1 MAQDPFRADQYKV
14 EGDSEVALGERV
26 IYDDPLDG
34 SMRFRDPRIPGGV
47 NLTALA
53 GIQQLART
61 LVVTTDGIG
70 ASKDD
75 DGNPITTIQ
84 KALDQVPTSADYWTP
99 WLIVVGPGVYVEDI
113 QWSKDYTTLVGLG
126 GVIFRSASARSTVRV
141 LAGVG
146 SIPQRMTIQN
156 VTIENSV
163 ANAACVDFLS
173 STYATGTFTIVTN
186 PNVGDIVT
194 VSGVALTA
202 ILNGSI
208 PAPGEFELG
217 TTTAETAENL
227 VIAINDPVNLLDSV
241 VKASS
246 SGNIVTVRAYQPGVG
261 GNAITLASSVP
272 LVITPSGAT
281 LTGGTD
287 ESTGSFVGFVRAR
300 IQGCRLEAQTT
311 PCYQVRAKAI
321 NNLEIVDCDG
331 AGSSVGSLL
340 DVRECASVSMEDVQN
355 LVGLEMHYD
364 SGAASLP
371 ALAGTSTYELRRVS
385 GTSTFNTF
393 LTGVGEVV
401 GTSVDVGPLNISGD
415 RPWTFTRSV
424 FGATQIGGASPT
436 VVFQNCQRG
445 VLTGFGTGTLAE
457 SISEGTVVFAASV
470 FESVVFAVPQPNT
483 NYTVLFEN
491 LALTDP
497 ATLFN
502 KTVTGFDVGFG
513 ALQTLTLRYI
523 VYRIS

>member
-1 MAQDPFRADQYKV
+1 MAQDPFRADQYKI
-14 EGDSEVALGERV
+14 EGDSEVGLGERV

-34 SMRFRDPRIPGGV
+34 SLRFRDPRIPGGV

-61 LVVTTDGIG
+61 LVVTPDGIG
-70 ASKDD
+70 ASKDA

-126 GVIFRSASARSTVRV
+126 GVILRSSTATSTVRV

-146 SIPQRMTIQN
+146 SIPQRMSIQN

-163 ANAACVDFLS
+163 ANSACIDFLS
-173 STYATGTFTIVTN
+173 STYATGTFTVVTN

-194 VSGVALTA
+194 VNGVALTA

-217 TTTAETAENL
+217 LTTTETAENL
-227 VIAINDPVNLLDSV
+227 VVAINDPVNLLDST
-241 VKASS
+241 VKATSS
-246 SGNIVTVRAYQPGVG
+246 VNIVTVRAYEPGVG

-281 LTGGTD
+281 LSGGTD
-287 ESTGSFVGFVRAR
+287 ESVGSFVGFVRATIR
-300 IQGCRLEAQTT
+300 GCRLIAQTT
-311 PCYQVRAKAI
+311 PCYQIRAKAI
-321 NNLEIVDCDG
+321 NNVEVLDCDG
-331 AGSSVGSLL
+331 LGSNVGSIT
-340 DVRECASVSMEDVQN
+340 DFRECASVRMTDVRD

-371 ALAGTSTYELRRVS
+371 ALAGTSTYTLLRVS
-385 GTSTFNTF
+385 GISTFNTF
-393 LTGVGEVV
+393 LDGVGDVV
-401 GTSVDVGPLNISGD
+401 GTSVDYGPLNISGD
-415 RPWTFTRSV
+415 RSWTFTRSV
-424 FGATQIGGASPT
+424 FGATQIGGANPT
-436 VVFQNCQRG
+436 VVFQNCHRG
-445 VLTGFGTGTLAE
+445 VLTGFGTGTLEE
-457 SISEGTVVFAASV
+457 SVAEGTVSFAATV
-470 FESVVFAVPQPNT
+470 FESVVFAIPQPNT

-491 LALTDP
+491 LVLTDP
-497 ATLFN
+497 ATVFN
-502 KTVTGFDVGFG
+502 KTVAGFDVGFG
-513 ALQTLTLRYI
+513 AAQTLTLRYI